1 MLRRLL
7 VPVDGSPQSIK
18 AVKLATDL
26 ASKYD
31 AEIIL
36 LHVLLRGHMPDG
48 LKRALNIEAG
58 KTRSHGDNMN
68 LVIVPEEIMARVDRA
83 GDTQLSIDELQLVG
97 KYVLSNVEAI
107 CREAGVTR
115 VTRRVEEGDPAKL
128 IVSVAEETKPD
139 MIVMGSRGLSNL
151 KGILI
156 GSVSHKVS
164 QLAKCT
170 CVTVR

>member
-1 MLRRLL
+1 MLKKLL
-7 VPVDGSPQSIK
+7 VPVDGSPQSVK

-26 ASKYD
+26 ASRYD
-31 AEIIL
+31 AEIVL

-48 LKRALNIEAG
+48 LKRALNVEVG
-58 KTRSHGDNMN
+58 RTRPHSNNMD
-68 LVIVPEEIMARVDRA
+68 LVIIPQEIMARVDRA
-83 GDTQLSIDELQLVG
+83 GETQLSLAELQLVG
-97 KYVLSNVEAI
+97 KYVLSNVETI
-107 CREAGVTR
+107 CKDAGVTR
-115 VTRRVEEGDPAKL
+115 VTRRVEEGDPARL
-128 IVSVAEETKPD
+128 IVSVAEEVKPD